1 MVSKPEAVVEKKPEP
16 VAKAPEPVKKQPLPI
31 EIVEVIGK
39 PALSD
44 AEQKKLDELRKLKA
58 AKKAKKETPTPLGAL
73 PKIKAP
79 SLAPLMGRKGN
90 FEAIPDFLK
99 MKGNFKD

>member
-1 MVSKPEAVVEKKPEP
+1 VAPVEEP
-16 VAKAPEPVKKQPLPI
+16 VMPKPLPI

-58 AKKAKKETPTPLGAL
+58 AKKAA
-73 PKIKAP
+73 KA
-79 SLAPLMGRKGN
+79 SK
-90 FEAIPDFLK
+90 
-99 MKGNFKD
+99 